1 MGGGGISGACGAHN
15 GGIVRHYLPNDIVT
29 RYNTGKNS
37 RITYESHTNH
47 IHLTARCYE
56 HYNRVKQARNKKRGC
71 REAVS
76 FKML

>member
-1 MGGGGISGACGAHN
+1 MGGGISGACGAHN

-37 RITYESHTNH
+37 RITYESHTPDSTT
-47 IHLTARCYE
+47 LRTLQQGLASP
-56 HYNRVKQARNKKRGC
+56 QQKRGC